1 MTPMIMNPF
10 RFGSASAEFASMYE
24 SRSELTTVQKQH
36 FVEWFSGNA
45 LDSIWNI
52 SNSNAGYTIT
62 MDDAVDGG
70 MKLINNAV
78 HTNSAILDFDG
89 IRQYN
94 QTSNEVISVFKSVPT
109 SGGIMVGLGKSHI
122 NDASYDSATMQID
135 AGYAGSAVQTLSS
148 DGTSQTV
155 TATGFSAD
163 SNYHVYKLECTS
175 TALIPTIDGVIR
187 TSKTTNRPAVPLMPV
202 VKAYS
207 YSGNTTQ
214 LNITYYE
221 AYNT

>member
-1 MTPMIMNPF
+1 MPDTV
-10 RFGSASAEFASMYE
+10 ASLYE
-24 SRSELTTVQKQH
+24 QLFPLTTVMKQRV
-36 FVEWFSGNA
+36 VETFSGDA
-45 LDSIWNI
+45 LNTDRWNI
-52 SNSNAGYTIT
+52 SNSNAGYTIA

-70 MKLINNAV
+70 MKLINNAS
-78 HTNSAILDFDG
+78 HTHAAVLDFDNKHQFSATASEFIYVG
-89 IRQYN
+89 KTA
-94 QTSNEVISVFKSVPT
+94 TS
-109 SGGIMVGLGKSHI
+109 SGGTLVGLAKDYRQD
-122 NDASYDSATMQID
+122 NAYDSAVIQHD
-135 AGYAGSAVQTLSS
+135 AGYSNVIQTLSS

-155 TATGFSAD
+155 TSTGYTAD

-187 TSKTTNRPAVPLMPV
+187 TSKTTNRPVDPLMPV

-214 LNITYYE
+214 LNINYYE